1 MDGEILTVH
10 QKSLILYYTRM
21 VRLYRFIQKFKKI
34 LLSFN
39 RNAQKACALLEYYIL
54 EGCTGSFDP
63 SYFTHEVKYQPVA
76 NRYGYKVTKAT
87 TKKHYLENYP
97 VYMQYKLFIVLSCN
111 HICCLEVDIS
121 FSH

>member
-87 TKKHYLENYP
+87 TKSIISKIIQYICDTNYS
-97 VYMQYKLFIVLSCN
+97 L
-111 HICCLEVDIS
+111 CCLVIIS
-121 FSH
+121 VA